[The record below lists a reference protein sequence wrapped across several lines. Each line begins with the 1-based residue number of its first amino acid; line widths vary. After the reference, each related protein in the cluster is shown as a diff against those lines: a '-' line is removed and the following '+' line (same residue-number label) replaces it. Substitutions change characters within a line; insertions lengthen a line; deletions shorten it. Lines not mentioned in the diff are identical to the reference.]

1 MDYNNQLSELE
12 INRQNDL
19 TQLNQQYQN
28 AINETEQA
36 YKQAAD
42 QYTIDAN
49 DGRTTAVEQ
58 LMETQT
64 ALTEQAVKEIEQ
76 QREQS
81 EKDYI
86 KEQAGAYAD
95 WQKQSDAYGVNAEK
109 MASNGLTR
117 SGYSESS
124 QVQMYSDYQSRVST
138 ARDVFKRAELNF
150 TNAITNA
157 RLQNNAALAQI
168 ALDAFQRQS
177 EIALAGLTAKNGLL
191 SEWTSQKLAVN
202 TRYDNKYQTILDQIY
217 REEQMQLQREQMQL
231 DADLAYARMAQDAA
245 QHSASLAQSQAQFE
259 AGLAADKEKLDWQA
273 TQNELDREFEREQY
287 NTKTTAANEELK
299 YNRLADLISSSGHNP
314 TDAELKAAGMS
325 RSEANSYLKYYN
337 ENKKTSGTTLSNN
350 GGVTLTDNGNN
361 TGTNNKTGN
370 NTVYDGIKI
379 AGLGA
384 PTETGA
390 LPNPLPQLG
399 NLTPRWSAVY
409 GNSGKTSS
417 SVDYSSYLPDGAPQ
431 TRLSAIH
438 MMQIEGVPASEAS
451 TILTAQEWARH
462 KNSSQPSKDVQNT
475 NTYQDYLAAQ
485 VIYKT
490 NIWKAAKRALAGGK
504 K

>member
-1 MDYNNQLSELE
+1 MDYNNQLTELE
-12 INRQNDL
+12 INRQGDL
-19 TQLNQQYQN
+19 SQLDQQYQN
-28 AINETEQA
+28 AITETEQA

-64 ALTEQAVKEIEQ
+64 ALTEQSIKEIEQ

-95 WQKQSDAYGVNAEK
+95 WKKQSDAYGVTAEK

-124 QVQMYSDYQSRVST
+124 QVQMYSDYQSRIST

-150 TNAITNA
+150 TNAIANA

-177 EIALAGLTAKNGLL
+177 EIALAGLTAKHGLL

-217 REEQMQLQREQMQL
+217 REEQMQLQREQMAQEQARWQAQL
-231 DADLAYARMAQDAA
+231 AQD
-245 QHSASLAQSQAQFE
+245 QAQFNASLLQDQAQFDASLE
-259 AGLAADKEKLDWQA
+259 AEANKLKWQE

-287 NTKTTAANEELK
+287 TTKTTAANAELK
-299 YNRLADLISSSGHNP
+299 YDRLAELISKTGHEA
-314 TDAELKAAGMS
+314 TDDELKAAGMS
-325 RSEANSYLKYYN
+325 RSEANSYLRYYN
-337 ENKKTSGTTLSNN
+337 EHKETSGDGIVFTDDTTKP
-350 GGVTLTDNGNN
+350 
-361 TGTNNKTGN
+361 NKTGS
-370 NTVYDGIKI
+370 NTITYEGTLAYLKGIESPVMYLLLTEDEFNELKKSNPKDEQVAAYSTYDAYLKGFSKF
-379 AGLGA
+379 
-384 PTETGA
+384 A
-390 LPNPLPQLG
+390 LEE
-399 NLTPRWSAVY
+399 
-409 GNSGKTSS
+409 
-417 SVDYSSYLPDGAPQ
+417 
-431 TRLSAIH
+431 RL
-438 MMQIEGVPASEAS
+438 ENWRND
-451 TILTAQEWARH
+451 L
-462 KNSSQPSKDVQNT
+462 
-475 NTYQDYLAAQ
+475 
-485 VIYKT
+485 
-490 NIWKAAKRALAGGK
+490 
-504 K
+504 

>member
-1 MDYNNQLSELE
+1 MDYNNQLTE
-12 INRQNDL
+12 IEVNRQNDL
-19 TQLNQQYQN
+19 AQLDQRYEN
-28 AINETEQA
+28 AISETEQA
-36 YKQAAD
+36 YNKAAD

-124 QVQMYSDYQSRVST
+124 QVQMYSDYQARITT

-217 REEQMQLQREQMQL
+217 REEQLQLQRDQ
-231 DADLAYARMAQDAA
+231 MAQDAA
-245 QHSASLAQSQAQFE
+245 QHAASLAQDQAQFD
-259 AGLAADKEKLDWQA
+259 ASLADKQADRDWQA
-273 TQNELDREFEREQY
+273 TQKQLDRDHEMSQY
-287 NTKTTAANEELK
+287 EAKTAAADKETK
-299 YNRLADLISSSGHNP
+299 YNRLADLISSSGHEP

-325 RSEANSYLKYYN
+325 RAEANSYLKYYK
-337 ENKKTSGTTLSNN
+337 ENKKTAGSTGGSGVRITDTGSGN
-350 GGVTLTDNGNN
+350 GGVKIKDNGN
-361 TGTNNKTGN
+361 TGI
-370 NTVYDGIKI
+370 TVEDSVRV
-379 AGLGA
+379 AGLGVPNTA
-384 PTETGA
+384 MTYKEATNA
-390 LPNPLPQLG
+390 LKNMG
-399 NLTPRWSAVY
+399 V
-409 GNSGKTSS
+409 SS
-417 SVDYSSYLPDGAPQ
+417 SSLMTQFEWTSHKNAGSKDPAVTANASYSEYLIDY
-431 TRLSAIH
+431 IN
-438 MMQIEGVPASEAS
+438 EASEATGRVIPGRQS
-451 TILTAQEWARH
+451 PT
-462 KNSSQPSKDVQNT
+462 SQP
-475 NTYQDYLAAQ
+475 
-485 VIYKT
+485 IPPM
-490 NIWKAAKRALAGGK
+490 
-504 K
+504 

>member
-12 INRQNDL
+12 VNRQNDL

-28 AINETEQA
+28 AITETEQA

-150 TNAITNA
+150 TNAIANA

-217 REEQMQLQREQMQL
+217 REEQMQLERDKMQL

-259 AGLAADKEKLDWQA
+259 AGLAADKEKLKWQETQAQLEREWEAEQDQLGRDWQA
-273 TQNELDREFEREQY
+273 QQDQIDRDWRAQQSALDRAAKDKI
-287 NTKTTAANEELK
+287 TGATTTNK
-299 YNRLADLISSSGHNP
+299 DDLG
-314 TDAELKAAGMS
+314 
-325 RSEANSYLKYYN
+325 
-337 ENKKTSGTTLSNN
+337 N
-350 GGVTLTDNGNN
+350 GGSGLLFSDGGSDNG
-361 TGTNNKTGN
+361 G
-370 NTVYDGIKI
+370 NTVYDGVTI

-390 LPNPLPQLG
+390 LANPLPQLG
-399 NLTPRWSAVY
+399 NLTPKWTAVY
-409 GNSGKTSS
+409 GNSGKTGS
-417 SVDYSSYLPDGAPQ
+417 SVGYSAYIPGGAPK
-431 TRLSAIH
+431 TRMSAIH
-438 MMQIEGVPASEAS
+438 EMQSAGVPPFDAS
-451 TILTAQEWARH
+451 TIMTANEWARH
-462 KNSSQPSKDVQNT
+462 KNSSQPPKDVQNT
-475 NTYQDYLAAQ
+475 ATYQDYLAAQ

-490 NIWKAAKRALAGGK
+490 NLWKALKQDSKGGK
-504 K
+504 

>member
-1 MDYNNQLSELE
+1 MSYNNQLSELE
-12 INRQNDL
+12 VNRQNDL
-19 TQLNQQYQN
+19 SQLDQQYQN
-28 AINETEQA
+28 AITETEQA

-109 MASNGLTR
+109 MAANGLTR

-124 QVQMYSDYQSRVST
+124 QVQMYSDYQSRIST

-217 REEQMQLQREQMQL
+217 REEQMQLQREQMAQ
-231 DADLAYARMAQDAA
+231 DQARWQAQMAQD
-245 QHSASLAQSQAQFE
+245 QAQFE
-259 AGLAADKEKLDWQA
+259 AGMQADADKLDWQK
-273 TQNELDREFEREQY
+273 ELAQLEREDAALKEAKADKEDEY
-287 NTKTTAANEELK
+287 IRLAELIKTT
-299 YNRLADLISSSGHNP
+299 GHP
-314 TDAELKAAGMS
+314 ATDAELEAAGMT
-325 RSEANSYLKYYN
+325 RERANSYLRYYN
-337 ENKKTSGTTLSNN
+337 ENKKTNGTQLDGDNPVYRITDDTDKYMKIMDDRGNNSDNIAQQPSGVTVPTAKTYKEATVILSNM
-350 GGVTLTDNGNN
+350 GVDSSNLMT
-361 TGTNNKTGN
+361 
-370 NTVYDGIKI
+370 
-379 AGLGA
+379 
-384 PTETGA
+384 A
-390 LPNPLPQLG
+390 L
-399 NLTPRWSAVY
+399 
-409 GNSGKTSS
+409 
-417 SVDYSSYLPDGAPQ
+417 
-431 TRLSAIH
+431 
-438 MMQIEGVPASEAS
+438 
-451 TILTAQEWARH
+451 EWARH
-462 KNSSQPSKDVQNT
+462 KNAGNSNDPAVTDNA
-475 NTYQDYLAAQ
+475 TYQDYLDDYLYGATMSAWPN
-485 VIYKT
+485 VWTYEDPPKKST
-490 NIWKAAKRALAGGK
+490 AYSTGGANMSASKWEKR
-504 K
+504 

>member
-1 MDYNNQLSELE
+1 MDYNNQLTE
-12 INRQNDL
+12 IEVNRQNDL
-19 TQLNQQYQN
+19 TQLDQQYQN
-28 AINETEQA
+28 AIKETEQA

-81 EKDYI
+81 EKDYV

-95 WQKQSDAYGVNAEK
+95 WKKQSDAYGVNAEK

-124 QVQMYSDYQSRVST
+124 QVQMYSDYQSRITT

-217 REEQMQLQREQMQL
+217 REEQMQLEREQMAQEQ
-231 DADLAYARMAQDAA
+231 ARWQAQMAQD
-245 QHSASLAQSQAQFE
+245 QAQFE
-259 AGLAADKEKLDWQA
+259 ASLAADQAKLDWQA
-273 TQNELDREFEREQY
+273 QQNQIDREWEKEQY
-287 NTKTTAANEELK
+287 NTKTAAANQETK
-299 YNRLADLISSSGHNP
+299 YDRLADLISSTGHEP
-314 TDAELKAAGMS
+314 TDEELKAAGMS

-337 ENKKTSGTTLSNN
+337 ENKKTTDTTIKDTGNLVFDDGGSDN
-350 GGVTLTDNGNN
+350 GGPYAPLENPFSLTGGLPLVRTKEKDDGKPSEEQVSALLQEAINAGTPIVKNYNEAKTIANN
-361 TGTNNKTGN
+361 IGYNDKS
-370 NTVYDGIKI
+370 
-379 AGLGA
+379 LM
-384 PTETGA
+384 
-390 LPNPLPQLG
+390 
-399 NLTPRWSAVY
+399 
-409 GNSGKTSS
+409 TS
-417 SVDYSSYLPDGAPQ
+417 
-431 TRLSAIH
+431 T
-438 MMQIEGVPASEAS
+438 
-451 TILTAQEWARH
+451 EWARH
-462 KNSSQPSKDVQNT
+462 RNSGNATDPAAWFSS
-475 NTYQDYLAAQ
+475 YQDYL
-485 VIYKT
+485 IYYLYEAYT
-490 NIWKAAKRALAGGK
+490 SVSAENK

>member
-1 MDYNNQLSELE
+1 MDYNNQLTE
-12 INRQNDL
+12 IEVNRQNDL
-19 TQLNQQYQN
+19 TQLDQQYQN

-36 YKQAAD
+36 YNKAAD

-124 QVQMYSDYQSRVST
+124 QVQMYSDYQARVTS

-217 REEQMQLQREQMQL
+217 REEQLRLQRDQ
-231 DADLAYARMAQDAA
+231 MAQDAA
-245 QHSASLAQSQAQFE
+245 QHAASLAQDQAQFD
-259 AGLAADKEKLDWQA
+259 ASLADKQADRDWQA
-273 TQNELDREFEREQY
+273 TQKQLDRDHEMSQY
-287 NTKTTAANEELK
+287 EAKTAAADKETK
-299 YNRLADLISSSGHNP
+299 YNRLADLISSSGHEP

-325 RSEANSYLKYYN
+325 RAEANSYLKYYK
-337 ENKKTSGTTLSNN
+337 ENKKTAGSTGGGGVRITDTGSGN
-350 GGVTLTDNGNN
+350 GGVKLTGDDE
-361 TGTNNKTGN
+361 TGGY
-370 NTVYDGIKI
+370 TVDDSVRV
-379 AGLGA
+379 AGLGVPNPFPA
-384 PTETGA
+384 LGELGTGA
-390 LPNPLPQLG
+390 G
-399 NLTPRWSAVY
+399 
-409 GNSGKTSS
+409 GNSGVYVPKTAAGESLITYEGTVAYLKQRGIPS
-417 SVDYSSYLPDGAPQ
+417 SVASGLMTQSEWRRRKGSGSTSDDIKDFATYEEYLADK
-431 TRLSAIH
+431 R
-438 MMQIEGVPASEAS
+438 
-451 TILTAQEWARH
+451 
-462 KNSSQPSKDVQNT
+462 
-475 NTYQDYLAAQ
+475 DYLLYQ
-485 VIYKT
+485 YSQ
-490 NIWKAAKRALAGGK
+490 LK

>member
-1 MDYNNQLSELE
+1 MDYNNQLTE
-12 INRQNDL
+12 IEVNRQNDL
-19 TQLNQQYQN
+19 TQLDQQYQN

-36 YKQAAD
+36 YNKAAD

-49 DGRTTAVEQ
+49 DGRTTAVEH

-95 WQKQSDAYGVNAEK
+95 WKKQSDAYGINAEK

-124 QVQMYSDYQSRVST
+124 QVQMYSDWQSRVTT

-150 TNAITNA
+150 TNSITNA
-157 RLQNNAALAQI
+157 RLQNSAALAQI

-202 TRYDNKYQTILDQIY
+202 TRYDNKYQTVLDQIY
-217 REEQMQLQREQMQL
+217 REQSLELERQK
-231 DADLAYARMAQDAA
+231 MAQDAA
-245 QHSASLAQSQAQFE
+245 QFSAQMAQNDAHFNASLEADREKLAWQEAQNQLDREHELAQYD
-259 AGLAADKEKLDWQA
+259 AKTAAADKE
-273 TQNELDREFEREQY
+273 T
-287 NTKTTAANEELK
+287 K
-299 YNRLADLISSSGHNP
+299 YNRLADLISSSGHEP

-325 RSEANSYLKYYN
+325 RAEANSYLKYYN
-337 ENKKTSGTTLSNN
+337 ENKKTAGSTGGSGVRITDTGSGN
-350 GGVTLTDNGNN
+350 GGVKIKDNGN
-361 TGTNNKTGN
+361 TGI
-370 NTVYDGIKI
+370 TVDDSVRV

-384 PTETGA
+384 PVGA
-390 LPNPLPQLG
+390 LPNPS
-399 NLTPRWSAVY
+399 NLTPSWKSLYTLKSRDPQATIANLSTYSETVAFL
-409 GNSGKTSS
+409 NS
-417 SVDYSSYLPDGAPQ
+417 Q
-431 TRLSAIH
+431 
-438 MMQIEGVPASEAS
+438 GVPNDVSSGMMTESEWRRRKASGS
-451 TILTAQEWARH
+451 TSTSITGYATYEDYLRNFA
-462 KNSSQPSKDVQNT
+462 
-475 NTYQDYLAAQ
+475 TYQLER
-485 VIYKT
+485 VI
-490 NIWKAAKRALAGGK
+490 RLES
-504 K
+504 

>member
-19 TQLNQQYQN
+19 TQLDQQYQN
-28 AINETEQA
+28 AITETEQA

-58 LMETQT
+58 LMETQN

-150 TNAITNA
+150 TNAIANA

-217 REEQMQLQREQMQL
+217 REEQMQLQREQMAQEQ
-231 DADLAYARMAQDAA
+231 ARWQAQMAQN
-245 QHSASLAQSQAQFE
+245 QAQFE
-259 AGLAADKEKLDWQA
+259 ASLQYDRDELAWKKEEAQLKREDAAKETAKTDKDAKFNL
-273 TQNELDREFEREQY
+273 L
-287 NTKTTAANEELK
+287 AN
-299 YNRLADLISSSGHNP
+299 LISKHGHIAS
-314 TDAELKAAGMS
+314 DDELAEAGMS
-325 RSEANSYLKYYN
+325 RAVADSYLRSYN
-337 ENKKTSGTTLSNN
+337 ENKAVLGGNGNTGGNTGGNTIYRLTGDDGDTGGN
-350 GGVTLTDNGNN
+350 GGN
-361 TGTNNKTGN
+361 TGDTTI
-370 NTVYDGIKI
+370 Y
-379 AGLGA
+379 L
-384 PTETGA
+384 ETY
-390 LPNPLPQLG
+390 LDEN
-399 NLTPRWSAVY
+399 TPRP
-409 GNSGKTSS
+409 KTYKEATAWLRDWGVDSS
-417 SVDYSSYLPDGAPQ
+417 SL
-431 TRLSAIH
+431 
-438 MMQIEGVPASEAS
+438 MSE
-451 TILTAQEWARH
+451 IDWARH
-462 KNSSQPSKDVQNT
+462 KNSGNATSKAVTQNA
-475 NTYQDYLAAQ
+475 TYQDYLYDYMRGALTA
-485 VIYKT
+485 IWPKT
-490 NIWKAAKRALAGGK
+490 PNYTDPPKKNKTANGAGGSANTTTWEK
-504 K
+504 PTGAVM

>member
-1 MDYNNQLSELE
+1 MDYNNQLTE
-12 INRQNDL
+12 IEVNRQNDL
-19 TQLNQQYQN
+19 TQLDQQYQN

-124 QVQMYSDYQSRVST
+124 QVQMYSDYQSRITT

-217 REEQMQLQREQMQL
+217 REEQMQLQREQMQQE
-231 DADLAYARMAQDAA
+231 ADLAYARMAQDAA
-245 QHSASLAQSQAQFE
+245 QHSASLAQDQAQFE
-259 AGLAADKEKLDWQA
+259 ASLAADKEKLDWQA
-273 TQNELDREFEREQY
+273 TQAQLEREFEAEQ
-287 NTKTTAANEELK
+287 NALNRDDKTVSEETKYDRLSNLIMRAGHIPDEE
-299 YNRLADLISSSGHNP
+299 
-314 TDAELKAAGMS
+314 ELKAAGMS
-325 RSEANSYLKYYN
+325 RSEANSYLRYYN
-337 ENKKTSGTTLSNN
+337 ENKKISDTPMI
-350 GGVTLTDNGNN
+350 TDENPKPQGN
-361 TGTNNKTGN
+361 TGGNKQT
-370 NTVYDGIKI
+370 Y
-379 AGLGA
+379 
-384 PTETGA
+384 
-390 LPNPLPQLG
+390 
-399 NLTPRWSAVY
+399 
-409 GNSGKTSS
+409 NSVMSYLESQESPS
-417 SVDYSSYLPDGAPQ
+417 SV
-431 TRLSAIH
+431 TRLLLTEDEFDKLKKSNPKDERVAEH
-438 MMQIEGVPASEAS
+438 S
-451 TILTAQEWARH
+451 TYDSYAREFM
-462 KNSSQPSKDVQNT
+462 KFALEER
-475 NTYQDYLAAQ
+475 LA
-485 VIYKT
+485 
-490 NIWKAAKRALAGGK
+490 NWRNDL
-504 K
+504 

>member
-1 MDYNNQLSELE
+1 MDYNNQLTE
-12 INRQNDL
+12 IEVNRQNDL
-19 TQLNQQYQN
+19 TQLDQQYQN

-95 WQKQSDAYGVNAEK
+95 WKKQSDAYGVHAEK

-124 QVQMYSDYQSRVST
+124 QVQMYSDYQSRIST

-217 REEQMQLQREQMQL
+217 REEQLQLERE
-231 DADLAYARMAQDAA
+231 RMAQDDAQFYAKLAQDDA

-259 AGLAADKEKLDWQA
+259 AGLAADKEKLKWQETQAQLEREWEAQQDQLGRDWQA
-273 TQNELDREFEREQY
+273 QQDQIDRDWRAQQSALDRAAKDKITGATITNKDDLGNGGPYAPLENPFSLTGGLPVGTTKKKDDGTPSKAQVSALLQEAINAGTPIVKNYSEAKTILNNIGY
-287 NTKTTAANEELK
+287 NT
-299 YNRLADLISSSGHNP
+299 SG
-314 TDAELKAAGMS
+314 LM
-325 RSEANSYLKYYN
+325 
-337 ENKKTSGTTLSNN
+337 
-350 GGVTLTDNGNN
+350 
-361 TGTNNKTGN
+361 
-370 NTVYDGIKI
+370 
-379 AGLGA
+379 
-384 PTETGA
+384 
-390 LPNPLPQLG
+390 
-399 NLTPRWSAVY
+399 
-409 GNSGKTSS
+409 
-417 SVDYSSYLPDGAPQ
+417 
-431 TRLSAIH
+431 
-438 MMQIEGVPASEAS
+438 ASD
-451 TILTAQEWARH
+451 EWARH
-462 KNSSQPSKDVQNT
+462 RNSGNATDPAAWFSS
-475 NTYQDYLAAQ
+475 YQDYL
-485 VIYKT
+485 IYYLYEAYT
-490 NIWKAAKRALAGGK
+490 SVSAENK

>member
-28 AINETEQA
+28 AITETEQA

-58 LMETQT
+58 LMETQN

-150 TNAITNA
+150 TNAIANA

-217 REEQMQLQREQMQL
+217 REEQMQLEREK
-231 DADLAYARMAQDAA
+231 MAQDEARWQA
-245 QHSASLAQSQAQFE
+245 QMAQDQAQFE
-259 AGLAADKEKLDWQA
+259 ASMQADADKLDWQK
-273 TQNELDREFEREQY
+273 ELAQLERDD
-287 NTKTTAANEELK
+287 AARKEAKADKEDE
-299 YNRLADLISSSGHNP
+299 YNRLADLIMRTGHP
-314 TDAELKAAGMS
+314 ATDAELEAAGMS
-325 RSEANSYLKYYN
+325 RERANSYLQYYN
-337 ENKKTSGTTLSNN
+337 ENKKTTSSDSSGNN
-350 GGVTLTDNGNN
+350 AKIARN
-361 TGTNNKTGN
+361 TGTGGS
-370 NTVYDGIKI
+370 Y
-379 AGLGA
+379 
-384 PTETGA
+384 
-390 LPNPLPQLG
+390 PQLE
-399 NLTPRWSAVY
+399 NPFSLTGGLPVGTTKKKDDGSPSKAQVSA
-409 GNSGKTSS
+409 
-417 SVDYSSYLPDGAPQ
+417 LLQ
-431 TRLSAIH
+431 EAINAGTP
-438 MMQIEGVPASEAS
+438 IVKNYNEAK
-451 TILTAQEWARH
+451 TILNNIGYNTSGLMTSAEWARH
-462 KNSSQPSKDVQNT
+462 RNSGNATDPAAWFGS
-475 NTYQDYLAAQ
+475 YQDYL
-485 VIYKT
+485 IYYLYGAYT
-490 NIWKAAKRALAGGK
+490 SVSAENK

>member
-1 MDYNNQLSELE
+1 MDYNNQLTE
-12 INRQNDL
+12 IEVNRQNDL
-19 TQLNQQYQN
+19 TQLDQQYQN

-124 QVQMYSDYQSRVST
+124 QVQMYSDYQSRIST

-217 REEQMQLQREQMQL
+217 REEQMQLQREQMQM
-231 DADLAYARMAQDAA
+231 DADLAYARLAQDAA

-259 AGLAADKEKLDWQA
+259 ASMQADADKLDWQA
-273 TQNELDREFEREQY
+273 TQAQLDREFEREQY
-287 NTKTTAANEELK
+287 DTKTAASNAELK
-299 YNRLADLISSSGHNP
+299 YDRLAELISKSGHQA
-314 TDAELKAAGMS
+314 TDDELKAAGMS

-337 ENKKTSGTTLSNN
+337 ENKKTKSTTLTNKDDLDNGDEYAPLENPFSLTGGLPVGTTKKK
-350 GGVTLTDNGNN
+350 DD
-361 TGTNNKTGN
+361 GTPSKNQVSALLQEAIN
-370 NTVYDGIKI
+370 
-379 AGLGA
+379 AG
-384 PTETGA
+384 
-390 LPNPLPQLG
+390 
-399 NLTPRWSAVY
+399 TPIVKNY
-409 GNSGKTSS
+409 
-417 SVDYSSYLPDGAPQ
+417 
-431 TRLSAIH
+431 
-438 MMQIEGVPASEAS
+438 SEAK
-451 TILTAQEWARH
+451 TILNNIGYNTSGLMASDEWARH
-462 KNSSQPSKDVQNT
+462 RNSGNATDPAAWFGS
-475 NTYQDYLAAQ
+475 YQDYL
-485 VIYKT
+485 IYYLYGAYT
-490 NIWKAAKRALAGGK
+490 AVSAENK